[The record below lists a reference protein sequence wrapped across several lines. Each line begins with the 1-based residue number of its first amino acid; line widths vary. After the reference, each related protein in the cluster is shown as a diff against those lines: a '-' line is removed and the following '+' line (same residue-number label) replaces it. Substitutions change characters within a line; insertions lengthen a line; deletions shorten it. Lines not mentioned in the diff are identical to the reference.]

1 VASRNSKRK
10 IGGGKGFPTIRCSFC
25 GQEILLVPNVKL
37 MSEAIEAHA
46 IEHARKVCDPIEAE
60 AEAGRVL
67 DSLIAKVLEK
77 ASKTKN

>member
-1 VASRNSKRK
+1 MPSHIAEKK
-10 IGGGKGFPTIRCSFC
+10 IGEDKGLPTIKCSFC

-46 IEHARKVCDPIEAE
+46 MEHTRKICDLKE

-67 DSLIAKVLEK
+67 DSLIAKVLER
-77 ASKTKN
+77 ASKT

>member
-1 VASRNSKRK
+1 MPSHIAKKK
-10 IGGGKGFPTIRCSFC
+10 IGEDKGLPTIQCSFC

-46 IEHARKVCDPIEAE
+46 IEHARKICDPTESE

-67 DSLIAKVLEK
+67 DSLIAKVLER
-77 ASKTKN
+77 ASKT

>member
-1 VASRNSKRK
+1 MPSHIAKKK
-10 IGGGKGFPTIRCSFC
+10 INVYNGLPTIKCSFC

-46 IEHARKVCDPIEAE
+46 IEHARKICEPKEAE

-67 DSLIAKVLEK
+67 DSLIAKVLER
-77 ASKTKN
+77 ASKT

>member
-1 VASRNSKRK
+1 
-10 IGGGKGFPTIRCSFC
+10 
-25 GQEILLVPNVKL
+25 

>member
-1 VASRNSKRK
+1 VPSRNSKK
-10 IGGGKGFPTIRCSFC
+10 IGECKGLPTIRCSFC

-46 IEHARKVCDPIEAE
+46 VEHGRKISDPKEAD

-67 DSLIAKVLEK
+67 DSLIALVLER
-77 ASKTKN
+77 ASKTKT

>member
-1 VASRNSKRK
+1 MPSHIAKKK
-10 IGGGKGFPTIRCSFC
+10 IGADKGLTTIQCSFC

-46 IEHARKVCDPIEAE
+46 MEHARKICDPKEAE

-67 DSLIAKVLEK
+67 DSLIAKVLER
-77 ASKTKN
+77 ASKT

>member
-1 VASRNSKRK
+1 MPSLTSKKK
-10 IGGGKGFPTIRCSFC
+10 IGENKGLPTIRCSFC

-46 IEHARKVCDPIEAE
+46 IEHARKICDPKEAE

-67 DSLIAKVLEK
+67 DSLIAKVLER
-77 ASKTKN
+77 ASKT